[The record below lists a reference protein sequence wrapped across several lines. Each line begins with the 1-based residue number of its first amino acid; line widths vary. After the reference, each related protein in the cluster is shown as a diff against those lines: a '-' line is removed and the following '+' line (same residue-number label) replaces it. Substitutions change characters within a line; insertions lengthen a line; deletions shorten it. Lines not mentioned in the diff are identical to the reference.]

1 MEWIVKKLKA
11 FIGRLKGLI
20 VACYKGLL
28 KRCSGL
34 FYEDWETTEE
44 ELAKCQKMVNEARQR
59 ILSQEKENN
68 QSV

>member
-1 MEWIVKKLKA
+1 ML
-11 FIGRLKGLI
+11 LI

-44 ELAKCQKMVNEARQR
+44 ELAKCQKMVDEARQR

>member
-11 FIGRLKGLI
+11 FIGRLKRLI

-44 ELAKCQKMVNEARQR
+44 ELAKCQKMVDEARQR